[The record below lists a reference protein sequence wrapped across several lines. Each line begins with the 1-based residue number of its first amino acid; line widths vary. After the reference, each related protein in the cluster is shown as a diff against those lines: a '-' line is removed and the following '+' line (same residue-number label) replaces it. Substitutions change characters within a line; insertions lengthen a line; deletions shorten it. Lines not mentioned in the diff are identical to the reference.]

1 MEAIALLFKI
11 ERMSKIFFILDR
23 YEVHGIIRRSST
35 RNTGRIEHLYSD
47 TRTHSEGSMKL
58 HYGDLVDGK
67 ALPLHF
73 KHVSLK

>member
-1 MEAIALLFKI
+1 MPTKNQFSRLKEESIINF
-11 ERMSKIFFILDR
+11 IFLCTFLR
-23 YEVHGIIRRSST
+23 YEVHGIIRRSSS

-67 ALPLHF
+67 SF
-73 KHVSLK
+73 QTY

>member
-1 MEAIALLFKI
+1 
-11 ERMSKIFFILDR
+11 MSKIFFILDR

-67 ALPLHF
+67 ALALHF
-73 KHVSLK
+73 KHVSFLNDNL